1 MFTVFVLFKVAL
13 AEKDR
18 FIDALAEAA
27 RNTRNES
34 GNHFYDFSENEDNP
48 EEIFLFEGYSTR
60 DDFEIHRN
68 AEYMAVFRE
77 AVSGCFL
84 EPPKIIRGNQLAR

>member
-13 AEKDR
+13 AEKER

-27 RNTRNES
+27 RNTRNET
-34 GNHFYDFSENEDNP
+34 GNLFYDFSENEDNP

-60 DDFEIHRN
+60 EDFELHRS
-68 AEYMAVFRE
+68 APYLAVFRE
-77 AVSGCFL
+77 AAAGCFL
-84 EPPKIIRGNQLAR
+84 EPPKIIRGYQLAK